1 MNAGVSTWSICTD
14 SPSAV
19 RVLALQTTHRL
30 QARQQVRQALRQLL
44 SDVLKTPEQ
53 HLTLQ
58 DVQGQGLSLAPPYES
73 IGLSVTH
80 EAGLSLCGVN
90 VDGAMGLDIL
100 RLDAVPSDWAT
111 LALDYLGPART
122 QALHALPSSA
132 RLLGFAQAWTAHEA
146 ALKCFGMGLTE
157 WSPALAQLLLPCR
170 IRTLVLPE
178 GYVGS
183 IALANNRRP
192 HIPSSIT

>member
-1 MNAGVSTWSICTD
+1 MNTGVSSIYVDAPTH
-14 SPSAV
+14 V
-19 RVLALQTTHRL
+19 RVLALQTTHRP

-44 SDVLKTPEQ
+44 SDVLKTPAQ

-58 DVQGQGLSLAPPYES
+58 DVQGQGLSLAPPYET
-73 IGLSVTH
+73 IGLSVAH

-111 LALDYLGPART
+111 TALDYLGPAKT
-122 QALHALPSSA
+122 QALHALPPSA
-132 RLLGFAQAWTAHEA
+132 RSLGFAQAWTDHEA
-146 ALKCFGMGLTE
+146 ALKCFGLGLTE
-157 WSPALAQLLLPCR
+157 WCPALARQLQPCR
-170 IRTLVLPE
+170 IRSLVLPE

-183 IALANNRRP
+183 IASANNRGP

>member
-1 MNAGVSTWSICTD
+1 MTTVLSTWSICVDT
-14 SPSAV
+14 PSRV
-19 RVLALQTTHRL
+19 RVLALQTTHRS

-44 SDVLKTPEQ
+44 SDVLNTPEQ

-58 DVQGQGLSLAPPYES
+58 DVQGQALSLAPPYES
-73 IGLSVTH
+73 IGLSVAH

-111 LALDYLGPART
+111 IGQDYLGPART
-122 QALHALPSSA
+122 QALHALPPSA

-157 WSPALAQLLLPCR
+157 WSPALGRQLQPCR
-170 IRTLVLPE
+170 IRSLVLPE

-183 IALANNRRP
+183 IAWANNLSP
-192 HIPSSIT
+192 HIPSSIA